1 MFIKTHPLSPIELH
15 HKETFIKKLMNIN
28 EEIPTEFYVFVNL
41 FNPITKH
48 NFEFTKGFTSGAI
61 GEVAASSHLREKY
74 INGNLDYI
82 PFIPSKS
89 TDIHGVSMYSMNA
102 LSSYRIEYNCEQ
114 YRRSK
119 EFSKVFPSRMSCL
132 YAFGDYDSCKA
143 VSDKYGWDID
153 SVKKFKLIPTPLNKV
168 VKVNMEVISL
178 FRGMESISI
187 WDTSEQEVIW
197 EHYWSGKANL
207 KADSHPMVQGPQPE
221 NSGVIWEYL
230 IEGRIELIE

>member
-1 MFIKTHPLSPIELH
+1 
-15 HKETFIKKLMNIN
+15 MNIN

-61 GEVAASSHLREKY
+61 GEVASNAHLVEKY
-74 INGNLDYI
+74 MNGTLDYI
-82 PFIPSKS
+82 PFAPSQS
-89 TDIHGVSMYSMNA
+89 VDIHSVSMYSMNS
-102 LSSYRIEYNCEQ
+102 LSGYRIEYNCEL

-119 EFSKVFPSRMSCL
+119 EFSKAYPSRMSCL

-143 VSDKYGWDID
+143 VADKYGGWDLD

-178 FRGMESISI
+178 FRGVESTST
-187 WDTSEQEVIW
+187 WDPTQQEILW
-197 EHYWSGKANL
+197 EHYWSGKGNL
-207 KADSHPMVQGPQPE
+207 QVDGNTMIKGSQPE